1 MEAAAAL
8 EVMEGPVITVISKR
22 IRALRK
28 KLNRISQ
35 MEDSISNGKA
45 LNKEQE
51 ETLRSKP
58 SVIAGIEELEKLR
71 QPLTAAVDEEISLAI
86 QRHQVSVSKSEAS
99 IDASP
104 NCEDKSDE
112 FTENKVESTIEPNT
126 NVTYS
131 GVRLKLKK
139 IFDSQYSTSSPVM
152 NFGTHQ
158 VQVQESIPSV
168 DVQVHVEGAGMQY
181 QQKEEPFV
189 SNNENETNNGD
200 AGEEHHQ
207 EEEDSPDLT
216 AETVSV
222 HQGLEDPVDVKEQHV
237 PRRPY
242 NNYNNNNNYRGGS
255 RGGRHRGN
263 YNGRGGRGREA
274 ITSYQNGGH
283 DQYYDQPVNYRL
295 RNFEHRGGG
304 GRGGRGGGYY
314 NNNNNH
320 NNNHNNNNYN
330 NHRAYGG
337 GEGGGPGGRYNR
349 DS

>member
-1 MEAAAAL
+1 MEAAAAS
-8 EVMEGPVITVISKR
+8 EVMEGPVIAVISKR

-35 MEDSISNGKA
+35 MEDSASNGKT

-58 SVIAGIEELEKLR
+58 SVIAGIEELEKLI
-71 QPLTAAVDEEISLAI
+71 QPLTAAVGEEISLAI
-86 QRHQVSVSKSEAS
+86 QRHQVSVPKSEAS
-99 IDASP
+99 VDASP
-104 NCEDKSDE
+104 NREDKSDQV
-112 FTENKVESTIEPNT
+112 TEDKVEISTIEPNT
-126 NVTYS
+126 NVTNS

-139 IFDSQYSTSSPVM
+139 IFDSQYSTASPVM

-168 DVQVHVEGAGMQY
+168 DVQVHVEGAGMQH

-189 SNNENETNNGD
+189 LNENGTNNGE
-200 AGEEHHQ
+200 AGEEQHR
-207 EEEDSPDLT
+207 EVEDSPDLT
-216 AETVSV
+216 VETVSV
-222 HQGLEDPVDVKEQHV
+222 HPPEGLEDPVDVKEQHV
-237 PRRPY
+237 SRQS
-242 NNYNNNNNYRGGS
+242 YNNNNNYYRGGS

-274 ITSYQNGGH
+274 ATSYQNGGH
-283 DQYYDQPVNYRL
+283 GQYYDQPGNYRS
-295 RNFEHRGGG
+295 RNFEHRGSG

-314 NNNNNH
+314 NNH
-320 NNNHNNNNYN
+320 HHHN

-337 GEGGGPGGRYNR
+337 GEGGGPGAKYNR